1 MRTGARAATA
11 LTLALV
17 LAGPLVPAAQAA
29 GTSPPAARKTQA
41 HAPAPAAAH
50 SRILTVPGTVNAR
63 DTGGYRTYDGATT
76 RWNSLYRTESLA
88 KIPPAGVTA
97 LAGLGLR
104 AVIDLR
110 SPSEV
115 QADGADRLPAG
126 PAPVALPVDDT
137 GLYLFIAQVVGSA
150 DPAAQEAALGGDRA
164 AQRMRTAYRGF
175 VTSAA
180 NRAALGAAIRRIA
193 DATGPVV
200 VHCTAGKDRTGV
212 LIDTVLRAVGV
223 PQSTTTA
230 DYLLSNDLR
239 AAADRAVRDQVK
251 QLGLMQNPDLLI
263 PLQEVRTE
271 YLAAFRDQAEHD
283 YGSFGRFLTDGLGL
297 DPSTLVRLR
306 LRLVA

>member
-11 LTLALV
+11 LALALV

-29 GTSPPAARKTQA
+29 GTSPPAARKSQA
-41 HAPAPAAAH
+41 PSPATAH
-50 SRILTVPGTVNAR
+50 SRVLTVPGTVNAR

-76 RWNSLYRTESLA
+76 RWNTLYRTESLA
-88 KIPPAGVTA
+88 KLPPAGVTA

-126 PAPVALPVDDT
+126 PVPVALPVDDT

-193 DATGPVV
+193 DSTGPVV

-251 QLGLMQNPDLLI
+251 QLGLMRNPDLLI

>member
-11 LTLALV
+11 LALALA

-29 GTSPPAARKTQA
+29 GTSPPAARKSQA
-41 HAPAPAAAH
+41 PSPATAP
-50 SRILTVPGTVNAR
+50 SRVLTVPGTVNAR
-63 DTGGYRTYDGATT
+63 DTGGYRTYDGSTT
-76 RWNSLYRTESLA
+76 RWNTLYRTESLA
-88 KIPPAGVTA
+88 KLPPAGVTA

-115 QADGADRLPAG
+115 RADGADRLPAG
-126 PAPVALPVDDT
+126 PVPVALPVDDT

-193 DATGPVV
+193 DSTGPVV

>member
-11 LTLALV
+11 LALV
-17 LAGPLVPAAQAA
+17 LALAGPLVPAARAA
-29 GTSPPAARKTQA
+29 GTDPAAHPVLRAT
-41 HAPAPAAAH
+41 AH
-50 SRILTVPGTVNAR
+50 SRVLTVPGTVNAR

-76 RWNSLYRTESLA
+76 RWDTLYRTESLA
-88 KIPPAGVTA
+88 KLPPAGVTA
-97 LAGLGLR
+97 LAALGLR

-110 SPSEV
+110 SSSEV
-115 QADGADRLPAG
+115 RADGPDRLPAG
-126 PAPVALPVDDT
+126 PVPVALPVDDT

-150 DPAAQEAALGGDRA
+150 DPVAQEAALGGDRA

-193 DATGPVV
+193 DPAGPVV

-223 PQSTTTA
+223 PHSTTAA

-239 AAADRAVRDQVK
+239 AAADRAVRDQVR

-271 YLAAFRDQAEHD
+271 YLAAFRDQAAHD

-297 DPSTLVRLR
+297 DPATLVRLR
-306 LRLVA
+306 LRLVG

>member
-11 LTLALV
+11 LALV
-17 LAGPLVPAAQAA
+17 LVALVPAAVAA
-29 GTSPPAARKTQA
+29 GTEAVAAR
-41 HAPAPAAAH
+41 PAPSAH
-50 SRILTVPGTVNAR
+50 SRVLTVPGTVNAR

-76 RWNSLYRTESLA
+76 RWNVLHRTESLA
-88 KIPPAGVTA
+88 KLPPAGVTA
-97 LAGLGLR
+97 LAGLGLH

-110 SPSEV
+110 SPSEAR
-115 QADGADRLPAG
+115 ADGPDRLPAG
-126 PAPVALPVDDT
+126 PVPVALPVDDT

-150 DPAAQEAALGGDRA
+150 DPVAQEAALGGGRA
-164 AQRMRTAYRGF
+164 AARMRTAYRGF
-175 VTSAA
+175 VTSAP
-180 NRAALGAAIRRIA
+180 NRASLGAAIRRIA
-193 DATGPVV
+193 DSTGPLV

-212 LIDTVLRAVGV
+212 LVDTVLRAVGV

-239 AAADRAVRDQVK
+239 AATDRAVRDQVK

-271 YLAAFRDQAEHD
+271 YLADFRDQATHD

-297 DPSTLVRLR
+297 DPATLIRLR
-306 LRLVA
+306 QRLVG

>member
-11 LTLALV
+11 LALALV

-29 GTSPPAARKTQA
+29 GTSPPAARKSQA
-41 HAPAPAAAH
+41 PSPATAH
-50 SRILTVPGTVNAR
+50 SRVLTVPGTVNAR

-76 RWNSLYRTESLA
+76 RWNTLYRTESLA
-88 KIPPAGVTA
+88 KLPPAGVTA

-115 QADGADRLPAG
+115 RVDGADRLPAG
-126 PAPVALPVDDT
+126 PVPVALPVDDT

-193 DATGPVV
+193 DSTGPVV

-251 QLGLMQNPDLLI
+251 QLGLMRNPDLLI